1 MRHTRTVVAGIVAGI
16 VMIGALPTALAAL
29 HVAQAPAPNC
39 TRNQLG
45 VRSNGTEGALGT
57 IYGPSCSRTARPR
70 RAGSTA
76 TPTSSSS
83 ARVGRPIRTTVQ
95 TDLAPGPTNV
105 RLAPGASATFRT
117 SYSDVSTGGRCPV
130 SSVAQITAPNAA
142 ASLFIPA
149 RLGPCGGIVH
159 VSAVRAGVHHA

>member
-1 MRHTRTVVAGIVAGI
+1 MRRIRTVIAGIVAAI
-16 VMIGALPTALAAL
+16 VVMGVLPTAFAAL
-29 HVAQAPAPNC
+29 HATQAPAPNC

-57 IYGPSCSRTARPR
+57 IYGAFVLTNRSA
-70 RAGSTA
+70 A
-76 TPTSSSS
+76 TCRLNGYPDIQLFG
-83 ARVGRPIRTTVQ
+83 AAGRPIRTTVQ

-105 RLAPGASATFRT
+105 RLAPGGSATFRT
-117 SYSDVSTGGRCPV
+117 SYSDVSSGSQCPV
-130 SSVAQITAPNAA
+130 SRVAQITAPNAV

-149 RLGPCGGIVH
+149 TLGPCGGIVH

>member
-1 MRHTRTVVAGIVAGI
+1 MRHARHLVAAIVAAI
-16 VMIGALPTALAAL
+16 AMIGALPMAFATLHAPQAA
-29 HVAQAPAPNC
+29 APNC

-57 IYGPSCSRTARPR
+57 IHGAFVFTNRSGTTCRLNGYPDIQLF
-70 RAGSTA
+70 GS
-76 TPTSSSS
+76 
-83 ARVGRPIRTTVQ
+83 VGRPIHTTVQ
-95 TDLAPGPTNV
+95 TDLAPTPTNV

-149 RLGPCGGIVH
+149 RLGPCGGVVH